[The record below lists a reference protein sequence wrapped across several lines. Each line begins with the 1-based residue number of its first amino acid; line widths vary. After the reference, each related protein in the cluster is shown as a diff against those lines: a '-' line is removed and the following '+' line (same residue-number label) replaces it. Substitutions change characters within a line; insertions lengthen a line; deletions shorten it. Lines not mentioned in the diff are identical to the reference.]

1 MRIGI
6 NALFLQQPATG
17 TGQHLY
23 NLLQGLDQHDKEN
36 TYVLLSPR
44 FRRAAVP
51 RFISAFNSGNADALS
66 SFYADDAVLLL
77 PNAPVARGAAGVRQA
92 FMSMSG
98 ARPTLDFAPD
108 RINVCGDMATEV
120 GHYTMSADRGNY
132 VAVWRRQSDG
142 TWKMTADSVVSTV
155 PMSMS
160 H

>member
-1 MRIGI
+1 MRKI
-6 NALFLQQPATG
+6 AVPLFLLATACASNMA
-17 TGQHLY
+17 TNSSSSSNDAESY
-23 NLLQGLDQHDKEN
+23 I
-36 TYVLLSPR
+36 
-44 FRRAAVP
+44 RAAVP